1 MCRIYFQTA
10 VRDLNM
16 LSMEKR
22 SGPIYEA
29 SREDGSRDT
38 EPIICRLYL
47 SHPAA
52 KNVFFFINSLCIRRC
67 ILYIQIT

>member
-22 SGPIYEA
+22 SGPIYVA
-29 SREDGSRDT
+29 SRETVTWHRTDSAVCT
-38 EPIICRLYL
+38 CLIRL
-47 SHPAA
+47 
-52 KNVFFFINSLCIRRC
+52 
-67 ILYIQIT
+67 